1 MSNEPVNGPL
11 SAKLLLGMG
20 IVMFAIGQSLLFII
34 VGPLARSVGLS
45 EFAFGAAMSL
55 ASLTLI
61 IGSPFWGRRSDVI
74 GRKPVFLIGMAGS
87 AFGTLLV
94 ALVLQAGLNGWISAG
109 WLLGLLVL
117 ARASYGLVASGIYPA
132 ATAYMADITDFRTR
146 GQGMAIIGAANGMGG
161 ILAPLLGAALAF
173 AGVLVP
179 MYAAAAIGFAGA
191 IATLLLLPEAPR
203 QRSSKPQPRMAALDR
218 RILPYMIMWGVFFMT
233 FMAVQ
238 FITAFYIQ
246 DQLGI
251 TEPKAIIR
259 TASILLFSMT
269 MFIVVVQITILQ
281 IFRVPPQILL
291 RLFGPVF
298 ALALLVMAVSTTLWV
313 LMLGFAIM
321 GLAFACATPGLN
333 GCASLAVEPHEQGAA
348 AGLLSAAN
356 TVGAIFGPLVG
367 VTIYQ
372 LAPSAPMFAGAGWL
386 ALMSLWA
393 LTVKAPTR
401 SWGKPAGDPPAA

>member
-1 MSNEPVNGPL
+1 MSDEPVNGPL

-34 VGPLARSVGLS
+34 VNPLARTVGLN
-45 EFAFGAAMSL
+45 ELAFGAAMSL
-55 ASLTLI
+55 ASITLI

-74 GRKPVFLIGMAGS
+74 GRKPVFLIGMTGS
-87 AFGTLLV
+87 AVGTLLV
-94 ALVLQAGLNGWISAG
+94 ALVLQAGLNGWLTATG
-109 WLLGLLVL
+109 VLVAL
-117 ARASYGLVASGIYPA
+117 VIARATYGLVASAIYPA

-179 MYAAAAIGFAGA
+179 MYAAAAIGLAGA
-191 IATLLLLPEAPR
+191 LLSLLYLPEPR
-203 QRSSKPQPRMAALDR
+203 RAGDRKPSPRMAVFDR

-246 DQLGI
+246 DRLGV
-251 TEPKAIIR
+251 TEPRAIIQ
-259 TASILLFSMT
+259 TAAWLLMGMT
-269 MFIVVVQITILQ
+269 LFIVVVQISVLQ
-281 IFRVPPQILL
+281 IFRVPPRILL
-291 RLFGPVF
+291 RMFGPIFV
-298 ALALLVMAVSTTLWV
+298 LALLVMSVSTGFW
-313 LMLGFAIM
+313 MLLGGFALL

-333 GCASLAVEPHEQGAA
+333 GCASLSVTPQEQGSA

-356 TVGAIFGPLVG
+356 TVGAICGPVAG
-367 VTIYQ
+367 VAAYQ
-372 LAPSAPMFAGAGWL
+372 LAPNAPMLFGAGALFLVSLL
-386 ALMSLWA
+386 AFW
-393 LTVKAPTR
+393 VKAP
-401 SWGKPAGDPPAA
+401 

>member
-1 MSNEPVNGPL
+1 MNNEPVNGPL

-20 IVMFAIGQSLLFII
+20 IAMFAIGQSLLFII

-74 GRKPVFLIGMAGS
+74 GRKPVFLIGMTGS

-117 ARASYGLVASGIYPA
+117 ARASYGLVASGIYPS

-179 MYAAAAIGFAGA
+179 MYAAAAIGLAGA
-191 IATLLLLPEAPR
+191 IATLLLLPEPPR
-203 QRSSKPQPRMAALDR
+203 QRSSTPRPRMAALDR

-246 DQLGI
+246 DRLGI

-269 MFIVVVQITILQ
+269 MFIVGVQITILQ

-298 ALALLVMAVSTTLWV
+298 ALALLVMAVSTNLWV

-356 TVGAIFGPLVG
+356 TVGAIFGPVVG
-367 VTIYQ
+367 VSLYQ
-372 LAPSAPMFAGAGWL
+372 LAPNAPMLAGAGWL
-386 ALMSLWA
+386 AVMSVWA

-401 SWGKPAGDPPAA
+401 SWGKPAGGSPAA